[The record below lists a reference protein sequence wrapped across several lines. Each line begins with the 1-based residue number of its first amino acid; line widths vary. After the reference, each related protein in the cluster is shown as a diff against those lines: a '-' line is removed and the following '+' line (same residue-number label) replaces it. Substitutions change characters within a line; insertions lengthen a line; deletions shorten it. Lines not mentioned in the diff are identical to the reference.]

1 MTIPYEQVNF
11 PASVLS
17 NSSHVLTLTA
27 ALFVSHNKLWGF
39 CADICTLTLWYCR
52 FLGHLYAAEALISL
66 DRISDAI
73 THLNPENVTDVSL
86 GISSNEQDQG

>member
-1 MTIPYEQVNF
+1 MKHMSTESYY
-11 PASVLS
+11 
-17 NSSHVLTLTA
+17 TLDIFVIICFSLGN
-27 ALFVSHNKLWGF
+27 LFFHF
-39 CADICTLTLWYCR
+39 R

>member
-1 MTIPYEQVNF
+1 MRKLTSMQVF
-11 PASVLS
+11 PVIVPMCSHEKLHLLS
-17 NSSHVLTLTA
+17 LINC
-27 ALFVSHNKLWGF
+27 GDG
-39 CADICTLTLWYCR
+39 CADTGTLTLCFCR

>member
-1 MTIPYEQVNF
+1 MLCVCD
-11 PASVLS
+11 
-17 NSSHVLTLTA
+17 
-27 ALFVSHNKLWGF
+27 LFISF
-39 CADICTLTLWYCR
+39 R

-86 GISSNEQDQG
+86 GISSNEQDQGSFVRTHLIRTGHRFHSLPVVTQDVWKFKGTVGKGRRF

>member
-1 MTIPYEQVNF
+1 MSSLFKISNLHLSPPSFFQV
-11 PASVLS
+11 SLQVL
-17 NSSHVLTLTA
+17 
-27 ALFVSHNKLWGF
+27 
-39 CADICTLTLWYCR
+39 R

>member
-1 MTIPYEQVNF
+1 MKFLHIHQIFLY
-11 PASVLS
+11 S
-17 NSSHVLTLTA
+17 
-27 ALFVSHNKLWGF
+27 GYF
-39 CADICTLTLWYCR
+39 CDDLRFNLEPVFFHFR